1 VWQLEA
7 AEPISKL
14 LNNQNLA
21 QLNRPGL
28 TVPRLLELKKRVDA
42 CGMLG
47 ESDIQFM
54 GQVTLDAQRS
64 KWLTER
70 HPEWHEFCAGVIH
83 LYEDVAE
90 KALDNESRL

>member
-1 VWQLEA
+1 
-7 AEPISKL
+7 
-14 LNNQNLA
+14 
-21 QLNRPGL
+21 
-28 TVPRLLELKKRVDA
+28 
-42 CGMLG
+42 MLG

-83 LYEDVAE
+83 LYEDVSE